1 MPAFSLFIVYFGVP
15 ISSCPSFCLRGH
27 PLYPKHGNRNLLL
40 TSEVEDSQGGMK
52 KVHTFPRP
60 YEQQGEIR
68 KITRGQGG
76 VYKGFLFNQIP
87 PRVCRFCIVFF

>member
-1 MPAFSLFIVYFGVP
+1 M
-15 ISSCPSFCLRGH
+15 
-27 PLYPKHGNRNLLL
+27 
-40 TSEVEDSQGGMK
+40 Q

-76 VYKGFLFNQIP
+76 VYKAFLFNQIP
-87 PRVCRFCIVFF
+87 PRVLRVCVAPWSNKF